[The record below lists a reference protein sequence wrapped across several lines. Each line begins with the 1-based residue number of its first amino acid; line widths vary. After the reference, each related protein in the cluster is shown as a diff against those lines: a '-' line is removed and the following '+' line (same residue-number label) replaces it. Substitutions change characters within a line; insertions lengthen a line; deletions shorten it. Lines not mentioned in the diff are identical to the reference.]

1 MTTASVENDNDSQ
14 VRSPITQEVIK
25 AMNIE
30 QNTPEAEND
39 SSSNIMVPSLEI
51 KGQLIA
57 EAVPLGVNHGNNV
70 EKIIDETKV

>member
-51 KGQLIA
+51 KG
-57 EAVPLGVNHGNNV
+57 
-70 EKIIDETKV
+70 